1 MCLLLWLVN
10 LKDTDMAAV
19 ASSDLASA
27 ARPPRVPLITLINTA
42 SVCWWLNSPP
52 PHPPTALVMLTEQQ
66 SKVRH
71 CESGIEKKK
80 VPLISSNCVF
90 QSLSCNL
97 EEVQM
102 VKQHLFVLIPAYTRV
117 N

>member
-1 MCLLLWLVN
+1 MCLLLWFVN
-10 LKDTDMAAV
+10 LKDTNMAVV

-27 ARPPRVPLITLINTA
+27 ARPPRVPLITLIKTA
-42 SVCWWLNSPP
+42 SVCWWLNTPAPQHQRPGHVDGAAVQGAS
-52 PHPPTALVMLTEQQ
+52 LR
-66 SKVRH
+66 VRYRR
-71 CESGIEKKK
+71 KK

>member
-1 MCLLLWLVN
+1 MCLLLWLVT
-10 LKDTDMAAV
+10 LKDTDMAAL
-19 ASSDLASA
+19 ASSELASA

-42 SVCWWLNSPP
+42 SVCWWLSSPP
-52 PHPPTALVMLTEQQ
+52 PAATALVMLTEQQ
-66 SKVRH
+66 LKVRH

-80 VPLISSNCVF
+80 APLISSNCVF

>member
-19 ASSDLASA
+19 AFSDLASA
-27 ARPPRVPLITLINTA
+27 ARPPHVPLITLINTA

-52 PHPPTALVMLTEQQ
+52 FPTALVMLTEQHL
-66 SKVRH
+66 KVRH
-71 CESGIEKKK
+71 CESGIEKK
-80 VPLISSNCVF
+80 VALISSNCVF